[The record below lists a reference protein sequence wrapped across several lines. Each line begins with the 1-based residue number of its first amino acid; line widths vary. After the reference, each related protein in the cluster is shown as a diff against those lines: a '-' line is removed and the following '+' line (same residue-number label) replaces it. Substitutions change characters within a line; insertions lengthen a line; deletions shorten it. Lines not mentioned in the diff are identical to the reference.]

1 MAAFGAVL
9 DACVLVPTALCD
21 TLLRLADRDLYRPIW
36 SARILAETRQA
47 ILEVHPGLDPG
58 RVDAR
63 IRSMNAAF
71 EDACVTGW
79 EGLVAG
85 IPLPDPDD
93 RHVVAAALCGRAE
106 AIVTANLRD
115 FPAQVLEPLG
125 LHAVSPED
133 FLLDQLDLDPTS
145 TVELL
150 REQARDKK
158 RPPVTVEDVL
168 SALGRAGAPR
178 FSAAVATLLQEPG
191 G

>member
-1 MAAFGAVL
+1 M
-9 DACVLVPTALCD
+9 
-21 TLLRLADRDLYRPIW
+21 
-36 SARILAETRQA
+36 
-47 ILEVHPGLDPG
+47 
-58 RVDAR
+58 DAR

-79 EGLVAG
+79 EGLVEG

-125 LHAVSPED
+125 LPAVSPED
-133 FLLDQLDLDPTS
+133 FLLDQLDLDPAG

-158 RPPVTVEDVL
+158 RPPLTVEDVL
-168 SALGRAGAPR
+168 GALGRAGAPR
-178 FSAAVATLLQEPG
+178 FSAAVATLLRESG
-191 G
+191 D